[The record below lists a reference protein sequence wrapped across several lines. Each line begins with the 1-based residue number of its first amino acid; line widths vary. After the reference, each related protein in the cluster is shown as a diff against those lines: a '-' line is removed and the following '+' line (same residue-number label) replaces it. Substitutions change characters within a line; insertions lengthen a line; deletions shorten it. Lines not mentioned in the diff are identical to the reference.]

1 MRLQTVT
8 ITIILL
14 LTFSPFTSA
23 KPFQSPDNTYSLT
36 LPDDWTAIPAD
47 VLAATAQAARNPSAK
62 VALSYDAGF
71 QPAARKPWFSY
82 PYCVVIV
89 MPYSKFGLNRQIRED
104 EFPKLVKAMTGLD
117 INKAASESV
126 APEVRARLSNASLG
140 QPILDTARRRFVAPI
155 QLTFAGIGK
164 VNGTMAGY
172 FGRDAL
178 VQIGFYTLGQDAQRY
193 APTADAI
200 IDSFHFAPAADYDPS
215 ANPPSFWSNVGR
227 MTLTGAVI
235 GGLVGLVGYLSAR
248 AKKSKSM

>member
-1 MRLQTVT
+1 MRLH
-8 ITIILL
+8 ITIITTLL
-14 LTFSPFTSA
+14 LTLSPLA
-23 KPFQSPDNTYSLT
+23 LAAPFQSPDHTYSLT
-36 LPDDWTAIPAD
+36 LPDDWTPIPAD

-62 VALSYDAGF
+62 IALNYDAGF

-89 MPYSKFGLNRQIRED
+89 MPYSRFGLNRQIRED

-117 INKAASESV
+117 INKAASDSV
-126 APEVRARLSNASLG
+126 APDGRARLSNASMG
-140 QPILDTARRRFVAPI
+140 QPTLDTARRRFVAPL
-155 QLTFAGIGK
+155 QLTVAG
-164 VNGTMAGY
+164 VGTIKGTLAGY

-178 VQIGFYTLGQDAQRY
+178 VEIGFYSRDADTAHY

-215 ANPPSFWSNVGR
+215 ANPPSFWANVGK

-248 AKKSKSM
+248 ARKSKTT